1 VLRAGTRTIPEFSKS
16 RRGGLDR
23 GRGRI
28 LRKPIV
34 GEAIPIDVTP
44 LRTVTSFLSK
54 YSTNS
59 IDQIPRRH
67 VFSKQDFLRG
77 SSLVSNAQCLI
88 RKLTIAPRVIE
99 STRKM
104 LVVLRCSIL
113 GAIIAAL
120 MLGAVLCSA
129 QQLTNGTL
137 SVTVNGQDGSYQLGP
152 IGSQPVLH
160 SSVGALVGH
169 TWLRP
174 GSYPSH
180 SVSESPFS
188 DVLGSGKQLTVTGS
202 GLRGSPDLIYVVQ
215 FYTQNPYGTVQVR
228 VRNETSKAT
237 SVQAIRSVDATG
249 DSIVTLGSRPSD
261 ERILSD
267 SFSEDWPDLVI
278 YDLGDAPG
286 GMHRGVGSQLVYNRQ
301 TKQSLFLGALTSDR
315 FLTLLRLKTEGKGA
329 EAKVASY
336 TVEST
341 GTTEIQKD
349 YSQAKSLEPKSL
361 KSDRI
366 ELSLPLN
373 PNEEMSSER
382 LLFAAGSDYLGQ
394 LRVYGSAIRLL
405 HHAPVS
411 SEIPIGWWSWTAYYA
426 AINQGETLANAD
438 WLSQHLN
445 SLGYNFFQID
455 EGYQYARG
463 EYVTANATQ
472 FPYGMGFVAHHI
484 LRDGLTVGLWT
495 APFEVSSRAWV
506 YEPHKD
512 WLVHNAEGQ
521 PIPLE
526 DVWRQGVDT
535 LYALDTT
542 HPGAQEYLRQTYK
555 TLVREW
561 GVRFIKLDFM
571 DTTAIEGY
579 YYRPNTT
586 ALEAQRIGL
595 QVIRDTVGDNVILDK
610 DGSPMLNPVG
620 IVDTGRVSADT
631 GHSFLRSKTAA
642 PGIAARFYMNGNF
655 FINDPEAFNVT
666 DTYLVEHRNERFSHS
681 LTTAHTSIAL
691 SAVAGGMYE
700 IGDDLLVLNSEK
712 DRLALVEN
720 RDLLNMAKAGRASTP
735 VDLMTYEP
743 EDGQPSIFLVRQSLR
758 QSMLTAFNWTD
769 RPRSRSL
776 SLADL
781 GLPAS
786 STMVATGVM
795 DSNAVALEGGAIRIE
810 NQSPE
815 SAIVIKLV
823 DTAVARTAPTVTAR
837 VPSQSKVGETIAFSA
852 RADPAGVPA
861 LGYHWDFGDGTIS
874 ERSNVSHCYTRAADV
889 IVRLTV
895 DGPDDV
901 PYEQSF
907 SIGVTGELK
916 PTPELRAN
924 RRFEQPADK

>member
-1 VLRAGTRTIPEFSKS
+1 MS
-16 RRGGLDR
+16 D
-23 GRGRI
+23 
-28 LRKPIV
+28 
-34 GEAIPIDVTP
+34 
-44 LRTVTSFLSK
+44 
-54 YSTNS
+54 
-59 IDQIPRRH
+59 
-67 VFSKQDFLRG
+67 
-77 SSLVSNAQCLI
+77 AQC
-88 RKLTIAPRVIE
+88 VI
-99 STRKM
+99 RKM
-104 LVVLRCSIL
+104 LAVLRCSL
-113 GAIIAAL
+113 MGATVAAV
-120 MLGAVLCSA
+120 MLGAAPCPA
-129 QQLTNGTL
+129 QQLANGTL
-137 SVTVNGQDGSYQLGP
+137 SVTVNGQEGSYQFGPLGSP
-152 IGSQPVLH
+152 SALQASIGAEVD
-160 SSVGALVGH
+160 H

-174 GSYPSH
+174 ASYPSR
-180 SVSESPFS
+180 SVSESPFN
-188 DVLGSGKQLTVTGS
+188 DALGSGRQLTVTFS
-202 GLRGSPDLIYVVQ
+202 GRSGSPNLIYVVQ
-215 FYTQNPYGTVQVR
+215 LYTENPYGTVQVR
-228 VRNETSKAT
+228 VRNETGKPT
-237 SVQAIRSVDATG
+237 SVQAIRSVDAAG
-249 DSIVTLGSRPSD
+249 DSIINLGGRASD

-278 YDLGDAPG
+278 YDFGDAPG
-286 GMHRGVGSQLVYNRQ
+286 RMHRGVGSQLIYNRQ
-301 TKQSLFLGALTSDR
+301 TRQSLFLGALTSDR

-329 EAKVASY
+329 EARAASY

-373 PNEEMSSER
+373 PGEEMSSER
-382 LLFAAGSDYLGQ
+382 VMFAAGPDYLGQ
-394 LRVYGSAIRLL
+394 LRAYGSAIRQL
-405 HHAPVS
+405 HHARVS
-411 SEIPIGWWSWTAYYA
+411 SRIPIGWWSWTAYYA
-426 AINQGETLANAD
+426 AINEGETLANAD

-463 EYVTANATQ
+463 EYVTPNATQ
-472 FPYGMGFVAHHI
+472 FPDGMRFVAHHI

-506 YEPHKD
+506 YEHHKD

-555 TLVREW
+555 TLIREW
-561 GVRFIKLDFM
+561 GVRFIKMDFM

-595 QVIRDTVGDNVILDK
+595 QLIRDTVGDDVILDK

-620 IVDTGRVSADT
+620 IVDTGRVSSDT
-631 GHSFLRSKTAA
+631 GHSFRRSKTAA

-655 FINDPEAFNVT
+655 FINDPDAFNIT
-666 DTYLVEHRNERFSHS
+666 DTYLVEHSGERSSHS
-681 LTTAHTSIAL
+681 LPTAQTSIAL
-691 SAVAGGMYE
+691 SAIAGGMYE
-700 IGDDLLVLNSEK
+700 IGDDLMVLNREK

-743 EDGQPSIFLVRQSLR
+743 EDGQPSIFLLRQTPRQSI
-758 QSMLTAFNWTD
+758 LTVFNWTD
-769 RPRSRSL
+769 KPRSHSL
-776 SLADL
+776 SLRDL
-781 GLPAS
+781 GIQAS
-786 STMVATGVM
+786 STMVATGVL
-795 DSNAVALEGGAIRIE
+795 DSNAALALEGSIIRLE
-810 NQSPE
+810 NQSPQ

-823 DTAVARTAPTVTAR
+823 DTSVAKAAPTVTAR
-837 VPSQSKVGETIAFSA
+837 VPSQSKAGETITFSA
-852 RADPAGVPA
+852 QANPAGVPA
-861 LGYHWDFGDGTIS
+861 LGYHWDFGDGTTA
-874 ERSNVSHCYTRAADV
+874 EGSNVSHCYTRAADF

-907 SIGVTGELK
+907 SFGVTGELK

>member
-1 VLRAGTRTIPEFSKS
+1 MS
-16 RRGGLDR
+16 
-23 GRGRI
+23 
-28 LRKPIV
+28 
-34 GEAIPIDVTP
+34 
-44 LRTVTSFLSK
+44 
-54 YSTNS
+54 
-59 IDQIPRRH
+59 
-67 VFSKQDFLRG
+67 
-77 SSLVSNAQCLI
+77 AQCPI
-88 RKLTIAPRVIE
+88 QKLTIARCAIGTV
-99 STRKM
+99 RK
-104 LVVLRCSIL
+104 VLAVLQCSMM
-113 GAIIAAL
+113 GAMIAAL
-120 MLGAVLCSA
+120 TLGAVRCPA
-129 QQLTNGTL
+129 QPLTNGTL
-137 SVTVNGQDGSYQLGP
+137 FVTVNGQDGSYQFGP
-152 IGSQPVLH
+152 IGSQSALRA
-160 SSVGALVGH
+160 SIGALVDH

-174 GSYPSH
+174 ASYPSR

-188 DVLGSGKQLTVTGS
+188 DALGSGRQLTVTCS

-215 FYTQNPYGTVQVR
+215 LYTQNPYGTVQVR
-228 VRNETSKAT
+228 VRNETRKAT
-237 SVQAIRSVDATG
+237 SVQAIRSVEAMG
-249 DSIVTLGSRPSD
+249 DLIVNLGVRPSD

-286 GMHRGVGSQLVYNRQ
+286 GMHRGVGSQLIYNRQ

-341 GTTEIQKD
+341 GTTEIQND
-349 YSQAKSLEPKSL
+349 YSEAKTLEPKSL

-373 PNEEMSSER
+373 PGEEMSSER
-382 LLFAAGSDYLGQ
+382 VMFAAGPDYLGQ
-394 LRVYGSAIRLL
+394 LRAYGSAIRRL
-405 HHAPVS
+405 HRARVS

-426 AINQGETLANAD
+426 AINEGETLANAD

-472 FPYGMGFVAHHI
+472 FPDGMRFVAHHI
-484 LRDGLTVGLWT
+484 LRDGLTIGLWT

-506 YEPHKD
+506 YEHHKE
-512 WLVHNAEGQ
+512 WLVHNAKGQ

-535 LYALDTT
+535 LYALDAT

-579 YYRPNTT
+579 YYRPSTT

-595 QVIRDTVGDNVILDK
+595 QLIRDTVGDGVILDK

-620 IVDTGRVSADT
+620 LVDTGRVSADT

-655 FINDPEAFNVT
+655 FISDPDAFNVT
-666 DTYLVEHRNERFSHS
+666 DTYLVEHPNERSSHS
-681 LTTAHTSIAL
+681 LATAQTSIAL

-735 VDLMTYEP
+735 VDLMTYDP
-743 EDGQPSIFLVRQSLR
+743 EDGQPSLFLLRQSPR
-758 QSMLTAFNWTD
+758 QSMLTVFNWTD
-769 RPRSRSL
+769 WPRTRTL
-776 SLADL
+776 SLRDL
-781 GLPAS
+781 GLPVSA
-786 STMVATGVM
+786 TMVATGVM
-795 DSNAVALEGGAIRIE
+795 DSNAAFALEGGTIRLE
-810 NQSPE
+810 NQSPQ

-823 DTAVARTAPTVTAR
+823 DTAVARAAPTVTAR

-852 RADPAGVPA
+852 QADPDGVPA

-874 ERSNVSHCYTRAADV
+874 EGSNVLHCYTRAADFT
-889 IVRLTV
+889 VRLTV
-895 DGPDDV
+895 DGPDDA
-901 PYEQSF
+901 PYEHSF
-907 SIGVTGELK
+907 SVGITGELK

-924 RRFEQPADK
+924 RRFEQAADK